1 MRRRRAALGLVAA
14 LSAAAPAPLPAAAK
28 EQAAGAAKQAAGV
41 PTWFAMALAHSEIGI
56 NVAYFWSKGAT
67 LRAETVIVG
76 RKIVTIVK
84 GDTYYAYDATGRE
97 GVAIGRSKAAIAKDA
112 ADRRPFGREIDVVLA
127 QGGEKIGEEQVGGR
141 VVERFRVTDDA
152 GRREVWVTQ
161 DELRLPVCVEI
172 FARGTGKTISTD
184 FLSWTTALPIDDAF
198 FEPDPGVRFRRLSFD
213 EYAARQFTP
222 VGPVP
227 ILYMDLLTGR

>member
-161 DELRLPVCVEI
+161 DELRLPVRVEI

>member
-56 NVAYFWSKGAT
+56 NVAYFWSKGAV

-161 DELRLPVCVEI
+161 DELRLPVRVEI